1 MATVGPNPKR
11 NILHVLI
18 YLESIPCTR
27 KASKSSFGSRYESI
41 ASENFVLNEPV
52 LESSRP
58 KDGTYTGRTGPIT
71 FIERLNP
78 AVDNRWDL
86 HSLSDIRSKEYCRVT
101 SFHLFEFNGR
111 LMF

>member
-1 MATVGPNPKR
+1 MSLTC
-11 NILHVLI
+11 I
-18 YLESIPCTR
+18 YLESIPCTI

-41 ASENFVLNEPV
+41 ASENCVLNEPV

-78 AVDNRWDL
+78 AVDNIIDGIFTRL
-86 HSLSDIRSKEYCRVT
+86 ATYAQKNIVVSLRST
-101 SFHLFEFNGR
+101 FSNS
-111 LMF
+111 MAD